1 MAAGALAFVVF
12 WALAKRSGL
21 SDDDRAGTLA
31 GGTCGPVVRVDGVG
45 GRSREELMLSR
56 TSQLASAIVL
66 SASFLGAAYAQTP
79 AATTPAPAKTP
90 TAQQQRMADCNKS
103 AEGKKG
109 DDRKTYMSA
118 CLKGE
123 APAPA
128 KQLTPQQQKMK
139 DCNAKAGEQK
149 LTGDKRKTFMSTCL
163 KG

>member
-1 MAAGALAFVVF
+1 MF
-12 WALAKRSGL
+12 
-21 SDDDRAGTLA
+21 
-31 GGTCGPVVRVDGVG
+31 
-45 GRSREELMLSR
+45 SR
-56 TSQLASAIVL
+56 TSQLASALVL
-66 SASFLGAAYAQTP
+66 SACFAGAAFAQTAAP
-79 AATTPAPAKTP
+79 AAAQPAKTP
-90 TAQQQRMADCNKS
+90 RRSSSAWPTATSRPRAR
-103 AEGKKG
+103 G

-123 APAPA
+123 QPAPA

>member
-1 MAAGALAFVVF
+1 
-12 WALAKRSGL
+12 
-21 SDDDRAGTLA
+21 
-31 GGTCGPVVRVDGVG
+31 
-45 GRSREELMLSR
+45 MLSR

-66 SASFLGAAYAQTP
+66 SACFLGAVHAQTP
-79 AATTPAPAKTP
+79 AAVPAPAKTP
-90 TAQQQRMADCNKS
+90 APAATPAAKTPTPQQQRMADCNKS

-123 APAPA
+123 APPPA